1 MIQVRINNKRVNQT
15 IDLNRVYN
23 DYNPEL
29 FDLKALTS
37 KWAVGM
43 KVLYKQLERISK
55 E

>member
-23 DYNPEL
+23 DYNLEL
-29 FDLKALTS
+29 FEPKALTS
-37 KWAVGM
+37 KWAIEM
-43 KVLYKQLERISK
+43 KVLYKQLEQISK

>member
-1 MIQVRINNKRVNQT
+1 MIQVRINSKRVNQT

-23 DYNPEL
+23 DCNPEL
-29 FDLKALTS
+29 FEPKALTS
-37 KWAVGM
+37 KWVVEM